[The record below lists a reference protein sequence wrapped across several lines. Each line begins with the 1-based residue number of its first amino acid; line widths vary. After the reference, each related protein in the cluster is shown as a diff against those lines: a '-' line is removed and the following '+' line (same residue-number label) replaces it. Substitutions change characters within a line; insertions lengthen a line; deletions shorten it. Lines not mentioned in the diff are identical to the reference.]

1 MTAFISK
8 SLPATVLL
16 LSCAVAGCDDGMDVN
31 SVLTEKGLDGSP
43 VVLGVSSPTA
53 RRQIAVDV
61 RPANEERGDI
71 QSLYLDVSIK
81 PSLQGV
87 GSEEHGRPWL
97 RARVLQ
103 ASDGRLVTE
112 SLWVLGEPGFEGY
125 LNNIHI
131 SGCIRQERCEA
142 AYVLELERQG
152 PPTAG
157 ELHLTWRTQARLI
170 WTDPD
175 ESTVAMTLREE

>member
-1 MTAFISK
+1 MTASFLK

-16 LSCAVAGCDDGMDVN
+16 LSCGLEERGGVN
-31 SVLTEKGLDGSP
+31 SVLTGKGLDGSP

-53 RRQIAVDV
+53 RRQIALDV
-61 RPANEERGDI
+61 RPANEEGGDI
-71 QSLYLDVSIK
+71 HSVSLDFNIE
-81 PSLQGV
+81 PSLRGV
-87 GSEEHGRPWL
+87 DSEEHGRPWL

-103 ASDGRLVTE
+103 ASDGLLVTE
-112 SLWVLGEPGFEGY
+112 SLWVLGEPGVEGH
-125 LNNIHI
+125 LSTIPLP
-131 SGCIRQERCEA
+131 GCTGKERCEA

-157 ELHLTWRTQARLI
+157 ELHLTWSTYARLV

-175 ESTVAMTLREE
+175 ESTVAVTLREE

>member
-16 LSCAVAGCDDGMDVN
+16 LSCAVAGCDNRVDVN
-31 SVLTEKGLDGSP
+31 NLLAEKGLDGSP
-43 VVLGVSSPTA
+43 VVLGASSPTA
-53 RRQIAVDV
+53 RRQITVDV

-71 QSLYLDVSIK
+71 QSLSLDFSIK

-103 ASDGRLVTE
+103 ASDGLVVTE

-125 LNNIHI
+125 LNGIYI
-131 SGCIRQERCEA
+131 PGCTRKEHCEA